1 MNTNT
6 IERVLIGFGTVV
18 LLSFSASYV
27 VAPLKE
33 YHGSLRIAAIV
44 GVALYAVYSFL
55 IQSKDQKEIYSAEKE
70 AEKFES
76 QARKERRRGDELQ
89 EANLTLQA
97 DLATAKKEV
106 EALHARVSE
115 LEAALAE
122 KS

>member
-6 IERVLIGFGTVV
+6 IERILIGFGTVV
-18 LLSFSASYV
+18 LLGLAASYV

-33 YHGSLRIAAIV
+33 YNSTLRIAAIV
-44 GVALYAVYSFL
+44 GVALYAAYSFF

-97 DLATAKKEV
+97 DLSTANKEI
-106 EALHARVSE
+106 EALRSKVAD
-115 LEAALAE
+115 LEAQLAG
-122 KS
+122 KD

>member
-6 IERVLIGFGTVV
+6 IERILIGFGTVV
-18 LLSFSASYV
+18 LLGLAASYV

-33 YHGSLRIAAIV
+33 YNSTLRIAAIV
-44 GVALYAVYSFL
+44 GVALYAAYSFF

-106 EALHARVSE
+106 DSLSARVAE
-115 LEAALAE
+115 LEATLA
-122 KS
+122 KKG

>member
-6 IERVLIGFGTVV
+6 IERILIGFGTVV
-18 LLSFSASYV
+18 LLGLAASYV

-33 YHGSLRIAAIV
+33 YNSTLRIAAIV

-55 IQSKDQKEIYSAEKE
+55 VQSKDQKEIYSAEKE
-70 AEKFES
+70 AEKFEN

-97 DLATAKKEV
+97 DLAAAKKEA
-106 EALHARVSE
+106 EALNARVAE
-115 LEAALAE
+115 LEAKLAE
-122 KS
+122 KD

>member
-6 IERVLIGFGTVV
+6 IERILIGFGTVV
-18 LLSFSASYV
+18 LLGLAASYV

-33 YHGSLRIAAIV
+33 YNSTLRIAAIV

-55 IQSKDQKEIYSAEKE
+55 VQSKDQKEIYSAEKE
-70 AEKFES
+70 AEKFEN

-97 DLATAKKEV
+97 DLAAAKKEA
-106 EALHARVSE
+106 EALNARVAE
-115 LEAALAE
+115 LEATLAE
-122 KS
+122 KG